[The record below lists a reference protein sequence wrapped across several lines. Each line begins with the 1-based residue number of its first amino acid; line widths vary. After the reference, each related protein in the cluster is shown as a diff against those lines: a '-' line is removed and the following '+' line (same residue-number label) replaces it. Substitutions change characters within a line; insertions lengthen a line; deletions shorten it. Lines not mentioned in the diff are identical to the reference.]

1 MSAVLASQ
9 IIRTELLLQR
19 YQIRRQLE
27 QQRYRSN
34 KLSQP
39 LQSQQR
45 SNQEPQP
52 GPATIGSRLRAI
64 QERGSSEPVRPPPGA
79 MRILGSK
86 HRVSRVCRRSVARCA
101 PVIQRGKDS
110 QQRTGSIRATW
121 PRVDLTYCCCHG
133 DLRGRGSQ
141 IAACR
146 HAAAA
151 PALSISRSQPVS
163 YAAGSA

>member
-27 QQRYRSN
+27 QQRSRSN

-45 SNQEPQP
+45 SNQEP
-52 GPATIGSRLRAI
+52 GPAAIGPHLRAI

-121 PRVDLTYCCCHG
+121 PRVKPQQPP
-133 DLRGRGSQ
+133 RQ
-141 IAACR
+141 
-146 HAAAA
+146 HAAGAHVHGGHFMV
-151 PALSISRSQPVS
+151 LSHFMVLRVQFRQWEV
-163 YAAGSA
+163 A